1 MTGLDSQVCDT
12 CGLGFK
18 KKMEVLNIHM
28 KTIHN
33 ETPDSR
39 IKRLTQTIETA
50 LREEKTLKISVIF

>member
-12 CGLGFK
+12 CGLGL

-39 IKRLTQTIETA
+39 IKRITQTIETA
-50 LREEKTLKISVIF
+50 LREEKTLKISFFF